1 MALTSERAQ
10 EIGDHLKV
18 IVDNLNAITEEEFKE
33 ILRIE
38 SREEALGPLL
48 NPTAFQRGGFDLT
61 CQTRKVIEGLLQ
73 FKREVSGIG
82 DFK

>member
-1 MALTSERAQ
+1 MTLTPERAQ
-10 EIGDHLKV
+10 EIGVHLKA

-33 ILRIE
+33 ILQVE

-48 NPTAFQRGGFDLT
+48 DPTAFQHRGFDLT
-61 CQTRKVIEGLLQ
+61 YQTQKVIRGLLQ

-82 DFK
+82 AFK